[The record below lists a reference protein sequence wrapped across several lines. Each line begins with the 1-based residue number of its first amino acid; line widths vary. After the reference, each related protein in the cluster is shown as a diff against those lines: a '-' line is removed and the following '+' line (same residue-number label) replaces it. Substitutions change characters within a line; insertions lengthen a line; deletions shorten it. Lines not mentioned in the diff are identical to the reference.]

1 MKITDVKQTAN
12 ITDETIESIQETIK
26 FLEYAT
32 DKNKFKDDMEGII
45 DIPSV
50 NDISDLTEKL
60 NICFKVLSMNKT
72 EYIKQAKKARG

>member
-1 MKITDVKQTAN
+1 
-12 ITDETIESIQETIK
+12 
-26 FLEYAT
+26 
-32 DKNKFKDDMEGII
+32 MEGII